1 MLNLRKNNRFVK
13 ELEKANRSSFPADI
27 EMLWELDLMMKQI
40 ESIPNLPQTES
51 TAPKEHSRQLITL
64 KLLRHCLGRST

>member
-27 EMLWELDLMMKQI
+27 EMLREFNLMMKQI
-40 ESIPNLPQTES
+40 ENIPTLPQTES
-51 TAPKEHSRQLITL
+51 TAPEEHPRQQITL
-64 KLLRHCLGRST
+64 ELVRHCLGRST